1 VRIRCVGLH
10 CSVRVREKERKEA
23 NSWFSKRVSKRG
35 PKSLEL
41 RVPALQDL
49 VGSAFSGFARYRN
62 ETNCCSFRVVACF
75 SRFDTCWVRVGK
87 DCDHPPSWQIGA
99 SVTTLQVEAVM
110 KSLDVDNDG
119 RVTFAEFSNAL
130 ELIEYVPHPLHLTCL
145 TTRFTHHNHTFHAS
159 PTTPYLPHPLLPA
172 SPTTPYPYTCLP
184 LLTLAAVPPPTHCTV
199 ERSHSAWREL
209 LRISERAHPGLDL
222 KCLATPGCLLF
233 LALRLSTV
241 FAS

>member
-1 VRIRCVGLH
+1 
-10 CSVRVREKERKEA
+10 VRVREKERKEA

-41 RVPALQDL
+41 RVPALQAL
-49 VGSAFSGFARYRN
+49 RVSAFSGFDRYRN

-130 ELIEYVPHPLHLTCL
+130 ELIE
-145 TTRFTHHNHTFHAS
+145 
-159 PTTPYLPHPLLPA
+159 
-172 SPTTPYPYTCLP
+172 
-184 LLTLAAVPPPTHCTV
+184 
-199 ERSHSAWREL
+199 
-209 LRISERAHPGLDL
+209 
-222 KCLATPGCLLF
+222 
-233 LALRLSTV
+233 
-241 FAS
+241 